1 VFESLRRG
9 ALREIGD
16 EPDVRFTYANERT
29 FLAWSRTA
37 LALVVTGIAAT
48 QLLPELDIGG
58 ERKIIGIPLI
68 VLGAVIELVAYQ
80 HWFANERA
88 MRLNEPLPQSRLV
101 LVLAIG
107 VAVVGAI
114 ATVVATTQ

>member
-1 VFESLRRG
+1 
-9 ALREIGD
+9 
-16 EPDVRFTYANERT
+16 
-29 FLAWSRTA
+29 
-37 LALVVTGIAAT
+37 
-48 QLLPELDIGG
+48 LPELDIGG